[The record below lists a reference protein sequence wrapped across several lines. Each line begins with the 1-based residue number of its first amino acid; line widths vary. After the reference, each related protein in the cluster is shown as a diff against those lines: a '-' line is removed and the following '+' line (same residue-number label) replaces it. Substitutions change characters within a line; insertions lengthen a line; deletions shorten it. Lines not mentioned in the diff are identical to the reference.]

1 MTTAVFY
8 DDTGRI
14 IKVKRGSEDSVKLA
28 IDSTELNYICFDSDV
43 DTDLKFVQDGQLVE
57 LPPAPSKWHKFSFKS
72 KTWRINIAAA
82 RQKKSQEIDRIR
94 ELHEL
99 TSFEWD
105 GYTIPSDESNQRFIH
120 SLLRLAQQG
129 DRSAALWLT
138 DNNGT
143 ERRFEAQNCIDIGL
157 ALCRHVNES
166 HERCRALKLQIK
178 AATTH
183 EELEEIVWE

>member
-28 IDSTELNYICFDSDV
+28 INSTGLNYICFDSDV
-43 DTDLKFVQDGQLVE
+43 NTDLKFVQDGQLVE
-57 LPPAPSKWHKFSFKS
+57 FPPPPSKWHKFSFKS

-82 RQKKSQEIDRIR
+82 RQKKSEEINRSR

-105 GYTIPSDESNQRFIH
+105 GYTIPSDESNQRYIH

-129 DRSAALWLT
+129 DKSAALWLT
-138 DNNGT
+138 DNSGT
-143 ERRFEAQNCIDIGL
+143 ERKFEAQNCIDIGL

-166 HERCRALKLQIK
+166 HKRARALKLQIK

-183 EELEEIVWE
+183 EELKAIVWE